1 MGLEQRPPAAVAFT
15 QIRPLAAIATVDN
28 ISDLRGVFS
37 VGTAMAELFSV
48 PPAVGVFRPPA
59 DWAGILGRG
68 VCELAGS
75 LWYCGCNHIDSP
87 MNRLPQGSQP
97 PWDPYFSQ
105 ILTNTWEAAKASP
118 RLRSTA

>member
-1 MGLEQRPPAAVAFT
+1 MRLEQRPPAAVAFT
-15 QIRPLAAIATVDN
+15 QIRPLLAIVATD
-28 ISDLRGVFS
+28 DLSNSQVLLGV
-37 VGTAMAELFSV
+37 GAAMAELAV

-59 DWAGILGRG
+59 DWAGIFWGG
-68 VCELAGS
+68 VCESAES

-105 ILTNTWEAAKASP
+105 ILTNTWEAAKAPP